1 MMALT
6 LLFHP
11 LSSFC
16 WKALIALYENGTEF
30 QPQII
35 DLGDAASQAQLADL
49 WPLTKFPV
57 LRDHKRDRTVPETS
71 IIIEYLQTHYP
82 GPVRLLPEDAELCLE
97 ARLWDRFFDLYV
109 SVPVQKI
116 VGDRLRPE
124 ANRDPHGIADARKTL
139 NKAYDMIERQVAKG
153 AWAVGSD
160 FTMADCA
167 AAPALFYAS
176 ILQPFDAR
184 HPALAAYF
192 ERLLQRPSVVRVL
205 AEARPYFS
213 MFPYKDAMPA
223 RFLRD

>member
-1 MMALT
+1 MTLT

-35 DLGDAASQAQLADL
+35 DLGDAVSRGQLVNL
-49 WPLTKFPV
+49 WPLAKFPV
-57 LRDHKRDRTVPETS
+57 LRDDKRDRSVPETS
-71 IIIEYLQTHYP
+71 IIIEYLQNHYP
-82 GPVRLLPEDAELCLE
+82 GPVRLLPEDAEARLE

-109 SVPVQKI
+109 SIPVQKI

-124 ANRDPHGIADARKTL
+124 ANRDAHGVADARQTL

-153 AWAVGSD
+153 PWAVGSD

-167 AAPALFYAS
+167 AAPALFYGS
-176 ILQPFDAR
+176 ILQPFGSQHR
-184 HPALAAYF
+184 ALAAYF
-192 ERLLQRPSVVRVL
+192 ERLVRRPSFARVL
-205 AEARPYFS
+205 VEARPYFDF
-213 MFPYKDAMPA
+213 FPYKEAMPK
-223 RFLRD
+223 RFL